1 MKRRIIGI
9 VAAIA
14 LASVGTFALVGYVQ
28 SAKDKALA
36 DEARV
41 EVYVL
46 SKTVPADTPLAEI
59 KQSLAVAEVPKDV
72 QVEGA
77 VRDLEGLDE
86 DLVAA
91 VELQAGEQLLTSR
104 LVDGSEV
111 TETDVPKGLQE
122 VTVALDPQRAVGGE
136 LKVGDTVGVVLSYDP
151 FELDVVAVRSGQSV
165 RAHRRPMRTPAPTD
179 EQSAD
184 DDRRRTDDDDS
195 IEYAEHDPPHVPQG
209 ARHRRAVRPE
219 RLERRQHRGCA

>member
-14 LASVGTFALVGYVQ
+14 LASVGTFALVAYVQ
-28 SAKDKALA
+28 SAKDKAVA

-46 SKTVPADTPLAEI
+46 SKTVPADTPIAEI
-59 KQSLAVAEVPKDV
+59 KQSLAVVEVPKDV

-77 VRDLEGLDE
+77 VRDLDGLDD

-122 VTVALDPQRAVGGE
+122 VTVALDPERAVGGDAE
-136 LKVGDTVGVVLSYDP
+136 
-151 FELDVVAVRSGQSV
+151 AR
-165 RAHRRPMRTPAPTD
+165 RHRRCRAVVRPLRARRGPSSIRPTRSRSTAPDAAPAPTD
-179 EQSAD
+179 EQTAD
-184 DDRRRTDDDDS
+184 DDGRR
-195 IEYAEHDPPHVPQG
+195 
-209 ARHRRAVRPE
+209 
-219 RLERRQHRGCA
+219 

>member
-14 LASVGTFALVGYVQ
+14 LASVGTFALVAYVQ
-28 SAKDKALA
+28 SAKDKAVA

-46 SKTVPADTPLAEI
+46 SKTVPADTPIAEI
-59 KQSLAVAEVPKDV
+59 KQSLEVAEVPKDV

-122 VTVALDPQRAVGGE
+122 VTVALDPERAVGGE
-136 LKVGDTVGVVLSYDP
+136 LKRRRHRRRRAVVRPLRARRGP
-151 FELDVVAVRSGQSV
+151 VRSGQSV
-165 RAHRRPMRTPAPTD
+165 RGPGARCGSRRRRD
-179 EQSAD
+179 EQS
-184 DDRRRTDDDDS
+184 RRRPTATDDDDS
-195 IEYAEHDPPHVPQG
+195 AS
-209 ARHRRAVRPE
+209 RRT
-219 RLERRQHRGCA
+219 

>member
-28 SAKDKALA
+28 SAKDKAVA

-46 SKTVPADTPLAEI
+46 SKTVPADTPIAEI
-59 KQSLAVAEVPKDV
+59 KQSLAVVEVPKDV

-77 VRDLEGLDE
+77 VRDLDGLDD

-104 LVDGSEV
+104 LVDRSEV

-136 LKVGDTVGVVLSYDP
+136 LKVGDTVGVVLSFDP
-151 FELDVVAVRSGQSV
+151 FELDVVAVRSDQSV
-165 RAHRRPMRTPAPTD
+165 PAPGARRGSRRRPIERD
-179 EQSAD
+179 G
-184 DDRRRTDDDDS
+184 RR
-195 IEYAEHDPPHVPQG
+195 
-209 ARHRRAVRPE
+209 
-219 RLERRQHRGCA
+219 